1 MSKSFYA
8 AENHY
13 GSETDLGF
21 SNTWYVIEFISKLAR
36 DEFVSASAKRSTRAI
51 TAAEIKGYGGAVSFR
66 QSASGELEQIW

>member
-8 AENHY
+8 ADNSY

-21 SNTWYVIEFISKLAR
+21 SNTWYVIEFPSKAAR
-36 DEFVSASAKRSTRAI
+36 DEFVSASSKRSTRAI
-51 TAAEIKGYGGAVSFR
+51 KAAEIKAYGSVSFR

>member
-21 SNTWYVIEFISKLAR
+21 ANTWYVIEFISKLAR
-36 DEFVSASAKRSTRAI
+36 DELVSASAKRSTRAI
-51 TAAEIKGYGGAVSFR
+51 KAAEIKAYGAVSFR